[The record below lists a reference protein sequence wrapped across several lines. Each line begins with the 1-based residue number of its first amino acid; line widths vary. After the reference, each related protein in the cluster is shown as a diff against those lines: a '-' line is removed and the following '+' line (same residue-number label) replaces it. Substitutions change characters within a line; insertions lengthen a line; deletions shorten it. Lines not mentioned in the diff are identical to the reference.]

1 MDAVLK
7 AVIPPRGATAVLL
20 AVFIWLWGLPV
31 RADEGS
37 SILQPASGFR
47 SVFGMRVDSIDP
59 SAATNPAG
67 AQQPGYRGSHQ
78 LVVYTPAFG
87 ARTGTGEPGLEAVV
101 SGDTVTGWVNANAPI
116 PPDGWVV
123 SGNGNGANWIRKV
136 VRPGARVALDTAS
149 QRLQVIHTPEV
160 YINQVAQALARIE
173 DRDLGTDAEARR
185 HAENARACY
194 GQLTQNRNQPLTPQI
209 VSLADYCENEATLAY
224 YRTVIPNPAGFRG
237 VWLRPTSRKPE
248 DIAQAVSE
256 LKAAGIRDLF
266 LETYYQGRTLYPS
279 QVMAE
284 AGLPSQHGQF
294 EKSDP
299 LSLWIDEAHRHGLR
313 VHAWVQVFF
322 AGNARENIEQFG
334 PILQKYPQ
342 WRNVQRAH
350 WKDAQ
355 PVPSNIEPGHYFLD
369 PANAEVRA
377 FLEKLILEVVSRYPV
392 DGLNLDYIR
401 YPASAHPDKPTYLQS
416 TWGYTE
422 TARQQFQA
430 LVAQQRKE
438 EQARQAETA
447 KKAGLPPP
455 KPARPDT
462 KTDPKDLTPQ
472 DPLWPQWVAWRK
484 EQISLFVKHISETAQ
499 AVRPGLVVSAVVFP
513 PSDPDLAV
521 KLQDWPRW
529 VREKSVQA
537 LTPIGLTPTPEG
549 IYRQSVQFREMTAN
563 QVPVYVGIFG
573 LYNRVSP
580 VDLVGQVEAVQ
591 KAGLPGVVLFDGG
604 RLTPEYRKALQEGP
618 FRPDQMK

>member
-1 MDAVLK
+1 MKRVAL
-7 AVIPPRGATAVLL
+7 VLL
-20 AVFIWLWGLPV
+20 TAWFGWWGLPV
-31 RADEGS
+31 RADEGT

-59 SAATNPAG
+59 DAAGNPDG
-67 AQQPGYRGSHQ
+67 AQQPGFRGSHQ

-87 ARTGTGEPGLEAVV
+87 NRTGTAEPGLEAVV
-101 SGDTVTGWVNANAPI
+101 RGDTVTGWVNANAPI
-116 PPDGWVV
+116 PSDGWVI

-136 VRPGARVALDTAS
+136 VRPGARVTLDVGS
-149 QRLQVIHTPEV
+149 RRLQVTHTPEV
-160 YINQVAQALARIE
+160 YINQVAQALSRVA
-173 DRDLGTDAEARR
+173 DRDLSGDNAAAR
-185 HAENARACY
+185 HADSAQSCY
-194 GQLTQNRNQPLTPQI
+194 AQLAQSRNQTLTPQI
-209 VSLADYCENEATLAY
+209 VSLADYCESEATLAY
-224 YRTVIPNPAGFRG
+224 YRSVPVNPDGFRG
-237 VWLRPTSRKPE
+237 VWLRPTSPRPE
-248 DIAQAVSE
+248 EIARTVSG

-284 AGLPSQHGQF
+284 AGLPAQHTQF
-294 EKSDP
+294 EGSDP
-299 LSLWIDEAHRHGLR
+299 LPFWIDEAHRQGLR

-322 AGNARENIEQFG
+322 AGNARENLEQYG

-350 WKDAQ
+350 WQDPN

-369 PANAEVRA
+369 PANPEVRA

-416 TWGYTE
+416 SWGYTE

-430 LVAQQRKE
+430 LIAQQRKE
-438 EQARQAETA
+438 EEAKKAEAA

-455 KPARPDT
+455 KPVKADFR
-462 KTDPKDLTPQ
+462 TDPKDLTLK
-472 DPLWPQWVAWRK
+472 DPLWVQWVAFRK
-484 EQISLFVKHISETAQ
+484 EQVSRFVKSVSEKAQ
-499 AVRPGLVVSAVVFP
+499 AARPGLTVSAVVFP
-513 PSDPDLAV
+513 PADPDLAL

-529 VREKSVQA
+529 VREKSVHA

-549 IYRQSVQFREMTAN
+549 IYRQSRQFRELTQD

-573 LYNRVSP
+573 LYNRIPP
-580 VDLVGQVEAVQ
+580 VELVGQLEAAQ
-591 KAGLPGVVLFDGG
+591 KAGMPGVVLFDGG

-618 FRPDQMK
+618 FRKE